1 MPSYL
6 TPGVYIE
13 EISSGLRPIQAVG
26 TSVAA
31 FIGVA
36 PDAAARVGEAVRIED
51 WSTFAR
57 IFVRDKVATTNLANA
72 VHGFLTNGGA
82 TCYVV
87 NLGANANWAQ
97 ALLEIERIDE
107 VAIIA
112 APGYTDAITHDALLT
127 HCERLRDRVAVLDA
141 PAQVASIESLTQVA
155 LVEAPKKKD
164 QPKDG
169 ADAAAAGAAGAKDK
183 KGARSRVSP
192 GGFGAL
198 YYPWI
203 VAKDP
208 IKGEVVET
216 PPSGHIAGIYARTDA
231 TRGVHKAPANEVIR
245 GAVGV
250 TYRVTREEQGTL
262 NPAGVNC
269 IRYFGNSG
277 VRVWG
282 ARTLDEASSEYRYVP
297 VRRFVCMVSESLEEA
312 LQWVVFETNHE
323 PLWKA
328 IRRDISSFLTL
339 LWRQGM
345 LQGETPEQAFFVK
358 CDAETNPEDVIAA
371 GQVVT
376 TIGLSV
382 VKPAEFVVIR
392 ISQQAGAEAA
402 EKAE

>member
-1 MPSYL
+1 MPSYQ

-13 EISSGLRPIQAVG
+13 EISSGLRPIQAVP
-26 TSVAA
+26 TSIAA

-36 PDAAARVGEAVRIED
+36 PDAAARVGEAVRIEN

-57 IFVRDKVATTNLANA
+57 IFVRDKVATTHLANA
-72 VHGFLTNGGA
+72 VYGFLTNGGS

-87 NLGANANWAQ
+87 NMGQAANATQ
-97 ALLEIERIDE
+97 ALNELERIDE
-107 VAIIA
+107 IAIVA
-112 APGYTDAITHDALLT
+112 APGYTDAIMHDAVLT

-141 PAQVASIESLTQVA
+141 PSHVSEIASLTQVA
-155 LVEAPKKKD
+155 LVEAKKKD
-164 QPKDG
+164 SAKEG
-169 ADAAAAGAAGAKDK
+169 ADPAAAKDK
-183 KGARSRVSP
+183 KSGARSRISP

-208 IKGEVVET
+208 VKGEVVEMA
-216 PPSGHIAGIYARTDA
+216 PSGHVAGIYARTDV

-250 TYRVTREEQGTL
+250 SHRVTREEQGTL

-269 IRYFGNSG
+269 IRYFGQTG

-282 ARTLDEASSEYRYVP
+282 ARTLDEAASEYRYVP
-297 VRRFVCMVSESLEEA
+297 VRRFVCMVAESLEEA

-328 IRRDISSFLTL
+328 IRRDITAFLTL

-345 LQGETPEQAFFVK
+345 LKGETPEQAFFVK

-392 ISQQAGAEAA
+392 ISQQAGAETA

>member
-13 EISSGLRPIQAVG
+13 EIASTGRSIQAVG

-31 FIGVA
+31 FLGTA
-36 PDAAARVGEAVRIED
+36 PDATARVGEAVRIED

-57 IFVRDKVATTNLANA
+57 IFVREKTATTHLANA
-72 VHGFLTNGGA
+72 VHGFLHNGGA

-87 NLGANANWAQ
+87 NLGQGGNLAQ
-97 ALLEIERIDE
+97 ALDEIERIDE
-107 VAIIA
+107 VAIVA
-112 APGYTDAITHDALLT
+112 MPGATDPITHDALLT

-141 PAQVASIESLTQVA
+141 PAEVANIESLTQVA
-155 LVEAPKKKD
+155 LVEAKKKD
-164 QPKDG
+164 AGKDAG
-169 ADAAAAGAAGAKDK
+169 DPAAAAAKDRK
-183 KGARSRVSP
+183 GGARSRISP

-208 IKGEVVET
+208 VKGEVVEM

-250 TYRVTREEQGTL
+250 SYRVTREEQGTL

-269 IRYFGNSG
+269 IRYFGTSG

-328 IRRDISSFLTL
+328 IRRDITAFLTL

-345 LQGETPEQAFFVK
+345 LKGETPEQAFFVK
-358 CDAETNPEDVIAA
+358 CDSETNPDEVVAA

-402 EKAE
+402 AKAE

>member
-1 MPSYL
+1 MPSYQS
-6 TPGVYIE
+6 PGVYIE
-13 EISSGLRPIQAVG
+13 EIASGLRPIQAVP
-26 TSVAA
+26 TSIAG
-31 FIGVA
+31 FIGLT
-36 PDAAARVGEAVRIED
+36 PDLGVRVGEAVRIEN

-57 IFVRDKVATTNLANA
+57 IFVGEKTTTTHLANA
-72 VHGFLTNGGA
+72 VYGFLTNGGS

-87 NLGANANWAQ
+87 NMGQAGNVTQ
-97 ALLEIERIDE
+97 ALNELERIDE
-107 VAIIA
+107 IAIVA
-112 APGYTDAITHDALLT
+112 APGYTDPVTKDALLT

-141 PAQVASIESLTQVA
+141 PNHVADVQALTQVA
-155 LVEAPKKKD
+155 VVEAKKKDPAKEGADPAAPKK
-164 QPKDG
+164 PTVG
-169 ADAAAAGAAGAKDK
+169 R
-183 KGARSRVSP
+183 ARISA
-192 GGFGAL
+192 GGFGAE

-208 IKGEVVET
+208 IKGEIIEMA
-216 PPSGHIAGIYARTDA
+216 PSGHVAGIYARTDA

-250 TYRVTREEQGTL
+250 SHRITREEQGTL

-269 IRYFGNSG
+269 IRYFGQTG

-282 ARTLDEASSEYRYVP
+282 ARTLDEAASEYRYVP

-312 LQWVVFETNHE
+312 LQWEVFETNHE

-328 IRRDISSFLTL
+328 IRRDITAFLTL

-345 LQGETPEQAFFVK
+345 LKGETPEQAFFVK

-392 ISQQAGAEAA
+392 ISQQSGAEAA
-402 EKAE
+402 AKAEA

>member
-1 MPSYL
+1 MPSYQ

-13 EISSGLRPIQAVG
+13 EISSGLRPIQAVP
-26 TSVAA
+26 TSVAG

-36 PDAAARVGEAVRIED
+36 PEAGIRVGEAVRIED

-57 IFVRDKVATTNLANA
+57 IFVREKSATTHLANA
-72 VHGFLTNGGA
+72 VYGFLTNGGS

-87 NLGANANWAQ
+87 NMGQAGNVTQ
-97 ALLEIERIDE
+97 ALNEFERIDGI
-107 VAIIA
+107 AIVG
-112 APGYTDAITHDALLT
+112 APGYTDAITHDAVLT

-141 PAQVASIESLTQVA
+141 PALVNDIASLTQVA
-155 LVEAPKKKD
+155 VVEAKKKD
-164 QPKDG
+164 PADPAAPKDT
-169 ADAAAAGAAGAKDK
+169 K
-183 KGARSRVSP
+183 KNGGARSRISA

-203 VAKDP
+203 VCKDP
-208 IKGEVVET
+208 VKGEVVEM
-216 PPSGHIAGIYARTDA
+216 PPSGHVAGIYARTDA

-250 TYRVTREEQGTL
+250 SHRVTREEQGTL

-269 IRYFGNSG
+269 IRYFGQTG

-282 ARTLDEASSEYRYVP
+282 ARTLDEAASEYRYVP

-328 IRRDISSFLTL
+328 IRRDITAFLTL

-345 LQGETPEQAFFVK
+345 LKGETPEQAFFVK
-358 CDAETNPEDVIAA
+358 CDSETNPEDVIAA

-392 ISQQAGAEAA
+392 ISQQAGSESA
-402 EKAE
+402 EKAG

>member
-1 MPSYL
+1 MPSYQ

-13 EISSGLRPIQAVG
+13 EIASGLRPIQAVP
-26 TSVAA
+26 TSIAA

-36 PDAAARVGEAVRIED
+36 PDLGVRVGEAVRIED

-57 IFVRDKVATTNLANA
+57 IFVRDKTATTHLANA
-72 VHGFLTNGGA
+72 VYGFLTNGGA

-87 NLGANANWAQ
+87 NMGAAGNITQ
-97 ALLEIERIDE
+97 ALNELERIDE
-107 VAIIA
+107 IAIVA
-112 APGYTDAITHDALLT
+112 APGYTDAITKDAVLT

-141 PAQVASIESLTQVA
+141 PNHVADVQALTQVA
-155 LVEAPKKKD
+155 VVDAKKKD
-164 QPKDG
+164 PAKEGDP
-169 ADAAAAGAAGAKDK
+169 AAAKDK
-183 KGARSRVSP
+183 KAAVGRSRISP
-192 GGFGAL
+192 GGFGAE

-208 IKGEVVET
+208 IKGEIIEMA
-216 PPSGHIAGIYARTDA
+216 PSGHVAGIYARTDA

-250 TYRVTREEQGTL
+250 SHRVTREEQGTL
-262 NPAGVNC
+262 NPAGINC
-269 IRYFGNSG
+269 IRYFGQTG

-328 IRRDISSFLTL
+328 IRRDITAFLTL

-345 LQGETPEQAFFVK
+345 LKGETPEQAFFVK

-392 ISQQAGAEAA
+392 ISQQAGADAA
-402 EKAE
+402 AKAE

>member
-1 MPSYL
+1 MPSYQ

-13 EISSGLRPIQAVG
+13 EISSGLRPIQAVP
-26 TSVAA
+26 TSIAA
-31 FIGVA
+31 FIGLA
-36 PDAAARVGEAVRIED
+36 PDGAVRVGEAVRIED
-51 WSTFAR
+51 WSSFAR
-57 IFVRDKVATTNLANA
+57 IFVRDKTATTHLANA
-72 VHGFLTNGGA
+72 VYGFLTNGGS

-87 NLGANANWAQ
+87 NLGAAANLTQ
-97 ALLEIERIDE
+97 ALNELERIDE
-107 VAIIA
+107 IAIVA
-112 APGYTDAITHDALLT
+112 APGFTDAITHDAVLT

-141 PAQVASIESLTQVA
+141 PAKVAEIASLTQVA
-155 LVEAPKKKD
+155 LVEAKKKD
-164 QPKDG
+164 AAK
-169 ADAAAAGAAGAKDK
+169 DAADPTAAKDK
-183 KGARSRVSP
+183 KGGARSRISP

-208 IKGEVVET
+208 VKGEVVEM
-216 PPSGHIAGIYARTDA
+216 PPSGHVAGIYARTDV

-250 TYRVTREEQGTL
+250 SHRVTREEQGTL

-269 IRYFGNSG
+269 IRYFGQTG

-282 ARTLDEASSEYRYVP
+282 ARTLDEAASEYRYVP

-312 LQWVVFETNHE
+312 LQWMVFETNHE

-328 IRRDISSFLTL
+328 IRRDITAFLPL

-345 LQGETPEQAFFVK
+345 LKGETPEQAFFVK

-376 TIGLSV
+376 IIDL
-382 VKPAEFVVIR
+382 
-392 ISQQAGAEAA
+392 
-402 EKAE
+402 

>member
-1 MPSYL
+1 MPSYQ

-13 EISSGLRPIQAVG
+13 EISSGLRPIQAVP
-26 TSVAA
+26 TSIAA
-31 FIGVA
+31 FIGIA
-36 PDAAARVGEAVRIED
+36 SDPSARVGEAVRIEN
-51 WSTFAR
+51 WSSFAR
-57 IFVRDKVATTNLANA
+57 IFVRDKTTTTHLANA
-72 VHGFLTNGGA
+72 VYGFLTNGGS

-87 NLGANANWAQ
+87 NMGQAANLTQ
-97 ALLEIERIDE
+97 ALNELERIDE
-107 VAIIA
+107 IAIVA
-112 APGYTDAITHDALLT
+112 APGFSDAITHDAVLT

-141 PAQVASIESLTQVA
+141 PNHVADIQALTLVA
-155 LVEAPKKKD
+155 TVEAKKKD
-164 QPKDG
+164 PKEGDP
-169 ADAAAAGAAGAKDK
+169 AAAVMAKDK
-183 KGARSRVSP
+183 KGGARARISA
-192 GGFGAL
+192 GGFGAF

-208 IKGEVVET
+208 VKGEVIEMA
-216 PPSGHIAGIYARTDA
+216 PSGHVAGIYARTDA

-250 TYRVTREEQGTL
+250 SHRVTREEQGTL

-269 IRYFGNSG
+269 IRYFGQTG

-282 ARTLDEASSEYRYVP
+282 ARTLDEAASEYRYVP

-328 IRRDISSFLTL
+328 IRRDITAFLTL

-345 LQGETPEQAFFVK
+345 LKGETPEQAFFVK
-358 CDAETNPEDVIAA
+358 CDSETNPEDVIAA

-392 ISQQAGAEAA
+392 ISQQAGEEATV
-402 EKAE
+402 KAE

>member
-1 MPSYL
+1 MPSYQ

-13 EISSGLRPIQAVG
+13 EVASALRPIQAVP
-26 TSVAA
+26 TSIAG
-31 FIGVA
+31 FIGLA
-36 PDAAARVGEAVRIED
+36 PDGFARVGEAVRIED

-57 IFVRDKVATTNLANA
+57 IYVRDKGVTTHLANA
-72 VHGFLTNGGA
+72 VYGFLTNGGA

-87 NLGANANWAQ
+87 NMGQAGNVTQ
-97 ALLEIERIDE
+97 ALNEFERIDE
-107 VAIIA
+107 IAIVGV
-112 APGYTDAITHDALLT
+112 PGATDAITHDAVLT

-141 PAQVASIESLTQVA
+141 PNHVADIQSLTQVA
-155 LVEAPKKKD
+155 TVEAKKKD
-164 QPKDG
+164 AGKEGDP
-169 ADAAAAGAAGAKDK
+169 AAASAGKDK
-183 KGARSRVSP
+183 KGGARSRISA

-203 VAKDP
+203 VCKDP
-208 IKGEVVET
+208 VKGEVIEMA
-216 PPSGHIAGIYARTDA
+216 PSGHIAGIYARTDA

-250 TYRVTREEQGTL
+250 SHRVTREEQGTL

-269 IRYFGNSG
+269 IRYFGQTG

-328 IRRDISSFLTL
+328 IRRDITAFLTL

-345 LQGETPEQAFFVK
+345 LKGETPEQAFFVK

-392 ISQQAGAEAA
+392 ISQQAGEEATA
-402 EKAE
+402 KAE

>member
-1 MPSYL
+1 MPSYQ

-13 EISSGLRPIQAVG
+13 EVSSALRPIQAVP
-26 TSVAA
+26 TSIAA

-36 PDAAARVGEAVRIED
+36 PDGAARVGEAVRIED

-57 IFVRDKVATTNLANA
+57 IYVRDKGATTHLANA
-72 VHGFLTNGGA
+72 VYGFLTNGGT

-87 NLGANANWAQ
+87 NVGQAGNLTQ
-97 ALLEIERIDE
+97 ALNELERIDE
-107 VAIIA
+107 IAIVAM
-112 APGYTDAITHDALLT
+112 PGATDPITHDALLT

-141 PAQVASIESLTQVA
+141 PAHVTDIQALTQVA
-155 LVEAPKKKD
+155 VVEAAKKKD
-164 QPKDG
+164 PAKEG
-169 ADAAAAGAAGAKDK
+169 ADPAAAGKDRKAAAG
-183 KGARSRVSP
+183 RSRVSP
-192 GGFGAL
+192 GGFGAE

-208 IKGEVVET
+208 VKGEIVEMA
-216 PPSGHIAGIYARTDA
+216 PSGHIAGIYARTDA

-250 TYRVTREEQGTL
+250 SHRVTREEQGTL
-262 NPAGVNC
+262 NPAGINC
-269 IRYFGNSG
+269 IRYFGQSG

-282 ARTLDEASSEYRYVP
+282 ARTLDEAASEYRYVP

-328 IRRDISSFLTL
+328 IRRDITAFLTL

-345 LQGETPEQAFFVK
+345 LKGETPEQAFFVK
-358 CDAETNPEDVIAA
+358 CDAETNPEDVVAA

-402 EKAE
+402 AKAE

>member
-1 MPSYL
+1 MPSYQ

-13 EISSGLRPIQAVG
+13 EVASALRPIQAVP
-26 TSVAA
+26 TSIAG
-31 FIGVA
+31 FIGLA
-36 PDAAARVGEAVRIED
+36 PDGAARVGEAVRIED

-57 IFVRDKVATTNLANA
+57 IYVRDKGITTHLANA
-72 VHGFLTNGGA
+72 VYGFLTNGGA

-87 NLGANANWAQ
+87 NMGQAGNVTQ
-97 ALLEIERIDE
+97 ALNEFERIDE
-107 VAIIA
+107 IAIVGV
-112 APGYTDAITHDALLT
+112 PGATDPITHDAVLT

-141 PAQVASIESLTQVA
+141 PNHVADIQSLTQVA
-155 LVEAPKKKD
+155 TVEAKKRDPKE
-164 QPKDG
+164 G
-169 ADAAAAGAAGAKDK
+169 DAAAAAVKDK
-183 KGARSRVSP
+183 KGGARSRISA

-208 IKGEVVET
+208 VKGEVIEMA
-216 PPSGHIAGIYARTDA
+216 PSGHVAGIYARTDA

-250 TYRVTREEQGTL
+250 SHRVTREEQGTL

-269 IRYFGNSG
+269 IRYFGQTG

-328 IRRDISSFLTL
+328 IRRDITAFLTL

-345 LQGETPEQAFFVK
+345 LKGETPEQAFFVK
-358 CDAETNPEDVIAA
+358 CDSETNPEDVIAA

-392 ISQQAGAEAA
+392 ISQQAGEEATA
-402 EKAE
+402 KAE

>member
-1 MPSYL
+1 MPSYQ

-13 EISSGLRPIQAVG
+13 EVASALRPIQAVP
-26 TSVAA
+26 TSIAG
-31 FIGVA
+31 FIGLA
-36 PDAAARVGEAVRIED
+36 PDGSARVGEAVRIED

-57 IFVRDKVATTNLANA
+57 IYVRDKGVTTHLANA
-72 VHGFLTNGGA
+72 VYGFLTNGGA

-87 NLGANANWAQ
+87 NMGQAGNVTQ
-97 ALLEIERIDE
+97 ALNEFERIDE
-107 VAIIA
+107 IAIVGV
-112 APGYTDAITHDALLT
+112 PGATDAITHDAVLT

-141 PAQVASIESLTQVA
+141 PNHVADIQSLTQVA
-155 LVEAPKKKD
+155 TVEAKKKD
-164 QPKDG
+164 AGKEGDPT
-169 ADAAAAGAAGAKDK
+169 AASAGKDK
-183 KGARSRVSP
+183 KGGARSRISA

-203 VAKDP
+203 VCKDP
-208 IKGEVVET
+208 VKGEVIEMA
-216 PPSGHIAGIYARTDA
+216 PSGHIAGIYARTDA

-250 TYRVTREEQGTL
+250 SHRVTREEQGTL

-269 IRYFGNSG
+269 IRYFGQTG

-328 IRRDISSFLTL
+328 IRRDITAFLTL

-345 LQGETPEQAFFVK
+345 LKGETPEQAFFVK

-392 ISQQAGAEAA
+392 ISQQAGEEATA
-402 EKAE
+402 KAE

>member
-1 MPSYL
+1 MPSYQ

-13 EISSGLRPIQAVG
+13 EISSGLRPIQAVP
-26 TSVAA
+26 TSTAA
-31 FIGVA
+31 FIGIA
-36 PDAAARVGEAVRIED
+36 PDATARVGEAVRIEN
-51 WSTFAR
+51 WSSFAR
-57 IFVRDKVATTNLANA
+57 VFVRDKTTTTHLANA
-72 VHGFLTNGGA
+72 VYGFLTNGGS

-87 NLGANANWAQ
+87 NMGQAANVTQ
-97 ALLEIERIDE
+97 ALSELERIDE
-107 VAIIA
+107 IAIVA
-112 APGYTDAITHDALLT
+112 APGSTDAITQDAVLT

-141 PAQVASIESLTQVA
+141 PAHVNEIASLTQVA
-155 LVEAPKKKD
+155 VVEAKKKD
-164 QPKDG
+164 PKDA
-169 ADAAAAGAAGAKDK
+169 ADAATAGAKDK
-183 KGARSRVSP
+183 KGGARSRISP

-208 IKGEVVET
+208 VKGEVVEM
-216 PPSGHIAGIYARTDA
+216 PPSGHVAGIYARTDV

-250 TYRVTREEQGTL
+250 SHRVTREEQGTL

-269 IRYFGNSG
+269 IRYFGQTG

-282 ARTLDEASSEYRYVP
+282 ARTLDEAASEYRYVP

-328 IRRDISSFLTL
+328 IRRDITAFLTL

-345 LQGETPEQAFFVK
+345 LKGETPEQAFFVK

-392 ISQQAGAEAA
+392 ISQQAGEEATA
-402 EKAE
+402 KAE

>member
-1 MPSYL
+1 MPSYQ

-13 EISSGLRPIQAVG
+13 EISSGLRPIQAVP

-36 PDAAARVGEAVRIED
+36 PDATVRVGEAVRIED

-57 IFVRDKVATTNLANA
+57 IFVRDKTATTHLANA
-72 VHGFLTNGGA
+72 VYGFLTNGGS

-87 NLGANANWAQ
+87 NMGQAGNVNQ
-97 ALLEIERIDE
+97 ALNEFERIDDISI
-107 VAIIA
+107 VAF
-112 APGYTDAITHDALLT
+112 PGSTDAISHDAILT

-141 PAQVASIESLTQVA
+141 PNHVADIQSLTLVA
-155 LVEAPKKKD
+155 TVEAKKKD
-164 QPKDG
+164 PKDP
-169 ADAAAAGAAGAKDK
+169 ADPAAPKDK
-183 KGARSRVSP
+183 KGGARARISA

-208 IKGEVVET
+208 VKGEVIEMA
-216 PPSGHIAGIYARTDA
+216 PSGHVAGIYARTDV

-250 TYRVTREEQGTL
+250 SHRVTREEQGTL

-269 IRYFGNSG
+269 IRYFGQTG

-282 ARTLDEASSEYRYVP
+282 ARTLDEAASEYRYVP

-328 IRRDISSFLTL
+328 IRRDITAFLTL

-345 LQGETPEQAFFVK
+345 LKGETPEQAFFVK
-358 CDAETNPEDVIAA
+358 CDSETNPEDVIAA

-392 ISQQAGAEAA
+392 ISQQAGEEATA
-402 EKAE
+402 KAE